1 LFGNGDGTFQTPIT
15 TLLNFSL
22 PTVVVSAHFNGDG
35 KVDVATAFSDT
46 RIVDVPLSNGDGTLA
61 YQSDFANGGLAL
73 VIGKLNV
80 SGGRGFAG

>member
-46 RIVDVPLSNGDGTLA
+46 RIVDVSLSNGDGTLA
-61 YQSDFANGGLAL
+61 HTKAISQTADWRWSSAN
-73 VIGKLNV
+73 
-80 SGGRGFAG
+80 ST